1 MGDKKRLPRPTAP
14 RGPSRFSCPAD
25 SCDLGVLSVLLLCC
39 LGCSP
44 YSEIFYLKLALKV
57 ETLCGNQGRRW
68 MSSFQ
73 GLQRVQVVLFFFKN
87 NLPIYFWFWLHWV
100 FIVCAGFLYCREWG
114 CSLAVCGLLT
124 GVASLIAKRGLWV
137 HGLQQLWLI
146 GSRARVQ

>member
-1 MGDKKRLPRPTAP
+1 
-14 RGPSRFSCPAD
+14 
-25 SCDLGVLSVLLLCC
+25 
-39 LGCSP
+39 
-44 YSEIFYLKLALKV
+44 
-57 ETLCGNQGRRW
+57 

-100 FIVCAGFLYCREWG
+100 FVVRAGFLYCREWG
-114 CSLAVCGLLT
+114 CSLAVYGLLI

-146 GSRARVQ
+146 GSRAQVQ

>member
-1 MGDKKRLPRPTAP
+1 MGDKKRLPRPRAP
-14 RGPSRFSCPAD
+14 QGPSRFSCPAD

-87 NLPIYFWFWLHWV
+87 NLPIFGFG
-100 FIVCAGFLYCREWG
+100 CAGS
-114 CSLAVCGLLT
+114 SLCV
-124 GVASLIAKRGLWV
+124 
-137 HGLQQLWLI
+137 
-146 GSRARVQ
+146 RVFSTAESGAAL